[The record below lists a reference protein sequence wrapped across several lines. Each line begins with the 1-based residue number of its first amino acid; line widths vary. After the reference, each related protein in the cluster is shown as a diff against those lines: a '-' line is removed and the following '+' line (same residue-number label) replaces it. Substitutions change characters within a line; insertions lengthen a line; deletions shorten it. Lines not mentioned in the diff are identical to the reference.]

1 MRLRLAAALAVA
13 LPTFVLAAEHAADH
27 AAPAG
32 PTPDAVL
39 KELGEGNARFVSG
52 KVKHPNA
59 SAARRTELAK
69 GQHPKAAILGCAD
82 SRVPPELVFDEGLGD
97 LFVVRV
103 AGNVA
108 DPIDIA
114 SVEYS
119 VEHLG
124 VGVVVVLG
132 HHSCGAVKAT
142 VDSGGKAE
150 GNLGALVAE
159 IEPAVEQA
167 KAAPGKEGL
176 VDDSV
181 HANAK
186 RTAQALVERSPV
198 LKKAVEEKKLRI
210 VSAVYDLASGKV
222 EFEK

>member
-1 MRLRLAAALAVA
+1 LNFRTLALAAVL
-13 LPTFVLAAEHAADH
+13 LPAFARAADSHAGH

-32 PTPDAVL
+32 PAPDAVL
-39 KELGEGNARFVSG
+39 KQLEEGNARFVAG
-52 KVKHPNA
+52 KPKHPNA
-59 SAARRTELAK
+59 SPARRGELAK

-108 DPIDIA
+108 DPIDVG

-124 VGVVVVLG
+124 VGLVVVLG

-142 VDSGGKAE
+142 VESGGKAD
-150 GNLGALVAE
+150 GNIGAIVAE
-159 IEPAVEQA
+159 IAPAVEQA
-167 KAAPGKEGL
+167 KAAPGKEGI

-186 RTAQALVERSPV
+186 RTAAALVERSPI
-198 LKKAVEEKKLRI
+198 LKKAVEEKKLKI
-210 VSAVYDLASGKV
+210 VAAIYDLGSGKV